1 MLTKPLTPMSS
12 DTITDMEMTTVSA
25 GHLRSP
31 GPYECPDSTCGQDFA
46 DLDAFY
52 KHWTQHRKQCPFPS
66 CATRIDSK
74 YNFGRHWARKHADHF
89 TSHQSFEKTAC
100 KQHCGKLYSKANVSN
115 LRRHEKTCRAN
126 RDQIRPPDSAIKVI
140 SADGDATSATD
151 RDTHH
156 VDAPNPL
163 HDIDE
168 YSRDSSSQDVP
179 SPDQPSF
186 VFLHSPDKRISSAG
200 CWRESKPIVEA
211 IETLQRLL
219 AGGPAADALQAFT
232 VFLDNLGPSIHVS
245 TVSSSGGLYGAA
257 GQSDGILGL
266 DDVQQRGRQSGVQSS
281 VSDHEITVTDQPTT
295 SKRGINTEDVDFSHA
310 SSKKRRSVEYH
321 ELDQE
326 IEDENLD
333 IMLDVTID
341 VRIAYKCI
349 WPSTLTVVK
358 ILKTFWTHEK
368 RPTSHPHKDLD
379 LSDVQAV
386 ENVTNFCEWFATVL
400 VSLDLYL
407 QPNIISL
414 ALLIVYRLKIGSCFK
429 CKRGDG
435 YHVVGIALM
444 LAESFCEVKPHTA
457 VYWAEVTGIP
467 VARMI
472 IMERRTSEDLDVYIE
487 SEMDWGTDK
496 SGFVDSVNK
505 SFALQPEFRDAPRQS
520 LLPRIR
526 GWHRL
531 APYRS
536 GWESWN

>member
-66 CATRIDSK
+66 CVTRIDSK

-168 YSRDSSSQDVP
+168 YSRDSRSQDVP
-179 SPDQPSF
+179 SPDQPGF

-211 IETLQRLL
+211 VKYHFSSTSGRL
-219 AGGPAADALQAFT
+219 PAQTNTA
-232 VFLDNLGPSIHVS
+232 IHI
-245 TVSSSGGLYGAA
+245 
-257 GQSDGILGL
+257 Q
-266 DDVQQRGRQSGVQSS
+266 
-281 VSDHEITVTDQPTT
+281 
-295 SKRGINTEDVDFSHA
+295 
-310 SSKKRRSVEYH
+310 
-321 ELDQE
+321 
-326 IEDENLD
+326 
-333 IMLDVTID
+333 
-341 VRIAYKCI
+341 
-349 WPSTLTVVK
+349 
-358 ILKTFWTHEK
+358 
-368 RPTSHPHKDLD
+368 
-379 LSDVQAV
+379 
-386 ENVTNFCEWFATVL
+386 
-400 VSLDLYL
+400 
-407 QPNIISL
+407 
-414 ALLIVYRLKIGSCFK
+414 
-429 CKRGDG
+429 
-435 YHVVGIALM
+435 
-444 LAESFCEVKPHTA
+444 AES
-457 VYWAEVTGIP
+457 
-467 VARMI
+467 
-472 IMERRTSEDLDVYIE
+472 
-487 SEMDWGTDK
+487 
-496 SGFVDSVNK
+496 
-505 SFALQPEFRDAPRQS
+505 
-520 LLPRIR
+520 
-526 GWHRL
+526 
-531 APYRS
+531 
-536 GWESWN
+536 